1 MRYHVIIYCIN
12 VVILFETSTYANQ
25 VTMNVEKEES
35 YLCSQLSKSYQSSH
49 SIYKIIFVNRI
60 DLAYKLPYL
69 DNTDHARAWHFE
81 WFNLFLAVWPQNI
94 GVFLE
99 VGFHRNTIIDL
110 LTRNY
115 LYSGAIDGNNYLRCV
130 PTCRIQG
137 ILICYFD
144 LVRPDCVRYLVP
156 GALIVSLHTTMQ

>member
-81 WFNLFLAVWPQNI
+81 
-94 GVFLE
+94 
-99 VGFHRNTIIDL
+99 
-110 LTRNY
+110 
-115 LYSGAIDGNNYLRCV
+115 
-130 PTCRIQG
+130 
-137 ILICYFD
+137 
-144 LVRPDCVRYLVP
+144 
-156 GALIVSLHTTMQ
+156 